1 MVSNPLQRAVFLSSA
16 MIGAAA
22 LGAGAA
28 SAGSFGVR
36 EQSAYFLGS
45 SFAGSAA
52 GTDISSMFWNSAAT
66 AARAGCNASAD
77 FTTAFG
83 QIKETAEGGSFVT
96 GVPSLLVPPLS
107 PTSTELG
114 TTVLIPAT
122 YGTCQLTDQLYV
134 GLGINAPFG
143 LRTKPDNPTWAGSP
157 FATTSYIFSTDI
169 NPTVAYKLTREL
181 TIGVGLQVEFLS
193 ARLDHG
199 AFSSLAVGPVSGAR
213 AFDADDWGVGATVG
227 ILWQPSRAT
236 SVGVGYR
243 SGVNEHVS
251 GDYIRGASFPATPA
265 VATTASAGLTLPDEV
280 TLSARQYVSP
290 TLALLGTIEWQ
301 NWSRLQNL
309 TAKSSGCGGVC
320 EILNLNY
327 RDGWFY
333 SIGAEYAYSPWLT
346 LRAGVAYEQSP
357 IEDSNRDII
366 VPDSNRVQLSAGAT
380 YKYSEKISFD
390 IGYSHLFF
398 EDGSFCIANAAMNGG
413 TSHCNAATPATALL
427 LNGKIDVSA
436 DLLAVGLKYK
446 F

>member
-122 YGTCQLTDQLYV
+122 YGTCQVTDQLYV

-143 LRTKPDNPTWAGSP
+143 LRT
-157 FATTSYIFSTDI
+157 
-169 NPTVAYKLTREL
+169 
-181 TIGVGLQVEFLS
+181 
-193 ARLDHG
+193 
-199 AFSSLAVGPVSGAR
+199 
-213 AFDADDWGVGATVG
+213 
-227 ILWQPSRAT
+227 
-236 SVGVGYR
+236 
-243 SGVNEHVS
+243 
-251 GDYIRGASFPATPA
+251 
-265 VATTASAGLTLPDEV
+265 
-280 TLSARQYVSP
+280 
-290 TLALLGTIEWQ
+290 
-301 NWSRLQNL
+301 
-309 TAKSSGCGGVC
+309 
-320 EILNLNY
+320 
-327 RDGWFY
+327 
-333 SIGAEYAYSPWLT
+333 
-346 LRAGVAYEQSP
+346 
-357 IEDSNRDII
+357 
-366 VPDSNRVQLSAGAT
+366 
-380 YKYSEKISFD
+380 
-390 IGYSHLFF
+390 
-398 EDGSFCIANAAMNGG
+398 
-413 TSHCNAATPATALL
+413 
-427 LNGKIDVSA
+427 
-436 DLLAVGLKYK
+436 
-446 F
+446 

>member
-1 MVSNPLQRAVFLSSA
+1 MASNRLQRAVFLTSG
-16 MIGAAA
+16 MTIAAV

-52 GTDISSMFWNSAAT
+52 GGDISSMFWNSAAT

-83 QIKETAEGGSFVT
+83 QIKETAERGSFVT
-96 GVPSLLVPPLS
+96 GVPALVPPLS

-122 YGTCQLTDQLYV
+122 YGTCQVTDQLYV

-157 FATTSYIFSTDI
+157 FATTSYLFSTDI
-169 NPTVAYKLTREL
+169 NPTVAYKLTPEL
-181 TIGVGLQVEFLS
+181 TIGVGLQVEFFS
-193 ARLDHG
+193 ARLDRG
-199 AFSSLAVGPVSGAR
+199 TLGSSFGPLSGAR

-243 SGVNEHVS
+243 SAVNENVS
-251 GDYIRGASFPATPA
+251 GDYIRGAHFPATPA

-290 TLALLGTIEWQ
+290 TLALLATVEWQ
-301 NWSRLQNL
+301 NWGRLQNI
-309 TAKSSGCGGVC
+309 TATSSGCGGVC
-320 EILNLNY
+320 EVLHLNY

-346 LRAGVAYEQSP
+346 LRAGIAYEQSP

-398 EDGSFCIANAAMNGG
+398 EDGTFCIANAAANGG
-413 TSHCNAATPATALL
+413 TSHCNAATPATAVL

>member
-1 MVSNPLQRAVFLSSA
+1 MASNRLQRAVFLTSG
-16 MIGAAA
+16 MTIAAV

-52 GTDISSMFWNSAAT
+52 GGDISSMFWNSAAT

-83 QIKETAEGGSFVT
+83 QIKETAGGGSFVT
-96 GVPSLLVPPLS
+96 GVPGLVTPLS

-157 FATTSYIFSTDI
+157 FATTSYLFSTDI

-181 TIGVGLQVEFLS
+181 TIGVGLQVEFFS
-193 ARLDHG
+193 VRLDRG
-199 AFSSLAVGPVSGAR
+199 ALGSSFGPLSGAR

-243 SGVNEHVS
+243 SAVNESPS
-251 GDYIRGASFPATPA
+251 GDYLRGASFRANPA
-265 VATTASAGLTLPDEV
+265 VMTSASAGLTLPDEV

-290 TLALLGTIEWQ
+290 TLALLATVEWQ
-301 NWSRLQNL
+301 NWSRLQNI
-309 TAKSSGCGGVC
+309 TATSSGCGGVC
-320 EILNLNY
+320 EVLHLNY

-346 LRAGVAYEQSP
+346 LRAGIAYEQSP

-366 VPDSNRVQLSAGAT
+366 VPDSNRVQLSTGAT

-398 EDGSFCIANAAMNGG
+398 EDGTFCIANAAANGG